1 MKNRRNLEQFPSD
14 GALALA
20 LWLACLAILVFTGA
34 GEVLID
40 QIAGYVATWGM
51 K

>member
-20 LWLACLAILVFTGA
+20 LWIACLAILVFTGA

-51 K
+51 S